1 MQQKTSSLTTY
12 HHVFIAAAALSC
24 DDNEQTRVTRT
35 FRPSD
40 VTTRQLLT
48 RSGVATPLDVTL
60 LSTQVQ
66 TLQVYDNVYFTFEF
80 GSDSE
85 NHLSGIQLRIEYAAV
100 ILFTIQRSDGTSSRK
115 TVSTLFYQ
123 SILS

>member
-1 MQQKTSSLTTY
+1 MY
-12 HHVFIAAAALSC
+12 HHVSIAAALSC

-35 FRPSD
+35 LRPSD

-48 RSGVATPLDVTL
+48 RSGVATPLDVAL
-60 LSTQVQ
+60 LSTQDQ

-85 NHLSGIQLRIEYAAV
+85 NHLSRIQLRIEYAAV
-100 ILFTIQRSDGTSSRK
+100 ILFTIHRSDGTTSRK
-115 TVSTLFYQ
+115 TVSTFIKAYQ
-123 SILS
+123 AEI